1 MRILN
6 TDTITAIA
14 TPPGQGG
21 VGIVRISGPMAHEIA
36 TRISHTTP
44 PISQAAF
51 TRFRDQ
57 TDQVIDDGLLLL
69 FAGPRSFTGED
80 VAELQAHGSP
90 VVLNEL
96 LQTACAYGAR
106 LARPGEFSERAFLN
120 GKLDLAQAEAIADL
134 ISAGT
139 AKSARAALASLH
151 GEFSTRVHAVV
162 EGITHLRA
170 LIEAAIDF
178 PEEEIDFLADM
189 DIATTLQTIQ
199 QQLLTLRQSAT
210 QGSILRDGLRVLI
223 AGRPNVGKSSLLNAL
238 VGYEAAIVTDI
249 PGTTRDLMRERIQ
262 LDGIPLHLVDS
273 AGLREYSDDA
283 IEREGMKRTWDTLEC
298 SERILLVTDYKTG
311 LGEEEQTILKRVPAD
326 IPIFVVINKID
337 LEGLP
342 PQVIHHSEPRELVEI
357 HLSAKSYQGLDLL
370 REALKQSVMGE
381 TTEAT
386 TEFMARRRHLV
397 SLDQAR
403 DAIEASLSFATPSP
417 MGELIAE
424 ELRQAQRALGEITG
438 EVTNDALLDRIFREF
453 CIGK

>member
-1 MRILN
+1 MRSLN
-6 TDTITAIA
+6 TATIVAIA

-21 VGIVRISGPMAHEIA
+21 VGIVRISGPKAHEIA
-36 TRISHTTP
+36 TRISDITP

-51 TRFRDQ
+51 THFHDQ
-57 TDQVIDDGLLLL
+57 TERVIDDGLLLL
-69 FAGPRSFTGED
+69 FAAPRSFTGED

-96 LQTACAYGAR
+96 VQTACFYGAR

-134 ISAGT
+134 ISAST
-139 AKSARAALASLH
+139 TKSARAALASLH
-151 GEFSTRVHAVV
+151 GEFSNRVHSLV
-162 EGITHLRA
+162 EGVTQLRT

-189 DIATTLQTIQ
+189 DILTSLQRLQ

-223 AGRPNVGKSSLLNAL
+223 VGRPNVGKSSLLNAL

-273 AGLREYSDDA
+273 AGLREYSDDV
-283 IEREGMKRTWDTLEC
+283 IEREGMKRTWGTLES
-298 SERILLVTDYKTG
+298 SERIVLVTDYETG
-311 LGEEEQTILKRVPAD
+311 LGAEERSILDRAPAD
-326 IPIFVVINKID
+326 IPVFVLVNKID
-337 LEGLP
+337 LPGLP
-342 PQVIHHSEPRELVEI
+342 AQVIYRTEPRKLTEI
-357 HLSAKSYQGLDLL
+357 HLSAKSCEGLDLF
-370 REALKQSVMGE
+370 RDALKQSVVSE

-403 DAIEASLSFATPSP
+403 DAIEAAISFATPDI

-424 ELRQAQRALGEITG
+424 ELRQTQIVLGEITG
-438 EVTNDALLDRIFREF
+438 EVTNDDLLDRIFSSF